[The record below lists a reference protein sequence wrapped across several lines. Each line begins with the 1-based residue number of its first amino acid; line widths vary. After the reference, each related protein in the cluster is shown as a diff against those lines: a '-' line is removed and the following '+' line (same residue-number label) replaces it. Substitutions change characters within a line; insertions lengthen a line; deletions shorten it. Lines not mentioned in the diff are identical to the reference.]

1 MALPY
6 RWHASGA
13 RSTNEPEP
21 GMLWPYEHVVYRI
34 IEVKPVPE
42 SDWTDKEREY
52 VASTVPAYRQ
62 TVLPG
67 YIAVRPA
74 SITSG
79 DVRDRDHDRH
89 FRFGGRYMRLD
100 VYDDEHYPICA
111 QCLEPLP
118 CRDQMAERVSTEA
131 ITHMTRYETAGIC
144 PACEEVV
151 SRRQQS
157 QTWPD
162 NAVIPQGPPVTF
174 HLRSKCHYEAVRYEK
189 QWVAADPDRR
199 RARLSCDGMVTNHND
214 GTYQCTQL
222 TECPGPAAE
231 HRSYT
236 VCRCPDC
243 HANGAFDCRPSL
255 SSRNLAL
262 DRPETGE

>member
-1 MALPY
+1 MSLPY
-6 RWHASGA
+6 RWHASGTH
-13 RSTNEPEP
+13 STREPQA

-34 IEVKPVPE
+34 IDVEPVPE
-42 SDWTDKEREY
+42 TDWTDEERRRVNGYLPQYRAEY
-52 VASTVPAYRQ
+52 APKR
-62 TVLPG
+62 
-67 YIAVRPA
+67 IIVRPVH
-74 SITSG
+74 INTG

-89 FRFGGRYMRLD
+89 LRIGARSMGLD

-111 QCLEPLP
+111 QCHEPLP
-118 CRDQMAERVSTEA
+118 CRDQMAQRVSTEA
-131 ITHMTRYETAGIC
+131 MAHMSRYEMAGVC
-144 PACEEVV
+144 PACEEPVTG
-151 SRRQQS
+151 RQKS

-174 HLRSKCHYEAVRYEK
+174 HLRRQCHYEAVRYEK
-189 QWVAADPDRR
+189 QWVALDPDRR
-199 RARLSCDGMVTNHND
+199 RTLLSCGGMVTNHND

-222 TECPGPAAE
+222 TECPGPTAE

-243 HANGAFDCRPSL
+243 HANGGFDCRPSPT
-255 SSRNLAL
+255 SRNLAF